1 MKAYVIDKNEGG
13 ADVQQT
19 STCVGSRFQHNGGH
33 SVVGKQP
40 NLTLIPKLMWD
51 NKNLRRKLKRE
62 REEAEKISNRER
74 FF

>member
-51 NKNLRRKLKRE
+51 NKNLRRKVEERKR
-62 REEAEKISNRER
+62 RSRKDK
-74 FF
+74 